1 MELYRVGLFVVML
14 GLTAQAAPAFAQ
26 APTAT
31 SGTRPAATA
40 GAQVDVNRL
49 PVDLWR
55 IGRQLQQAHRDGEE
69 RDGLN
74 LRYQIEVFGRAPQIQ
89 LFTPEDNLRYGP
101 VPYGAPTHQEIIN
114 QITPKEFSSP
124 VMDFNALM
132 RWLADKSKK

>member
-1 MELYRVGLFVVML
+1 MEPKRAGWFVVLL
-14 GLTAQAAPAFAQ
+14 GLVAQAAPALAQ
-26 APTAT
+26 APAQ
-31 SGTRPAATA
+31 GARPAASA
-40 GAQVDVNRL
+40 PAVDVNRL

-55 IGRQLQQAHRDGEE
+55 IGRQLQQAHRDTEE
-69 RDGLN
+69 REGLN

-101 VPYGAPTHQEIIN
+101 VPYGAPTHQEMIN